1 MRDTPNFEC
10 KANVRAAAPLSE
22 RLEHLAVLADLVPA
36 QGHAAVALKID
47 LLALEIGRQ
56 LGNER

>member
-1 MRDTPNFEC
+1 MRDTLNLEC
-10 KANVRAAAPLSE
+10 KANIRAAAPLSE
-22 RLEHLAVLADLVPA
+22 RLKHLAELVDVVPA
-36 QGHAAVALKID
+36 HGHTAVALKID